1 MHTAEGSVQL
11 PTQKWQKTSFV
22 CLKTGQN
29 EERQQKT
36 MKSKET
42 QQKTANTWAKNN
54 EMCSRTSEAKCTGM
68 HTWRNTEAYT
78 E

>member
-29 EERQQKT
+29 EERQQK
-36 MKSKET
+36 
-42 QQKTANTWAKNN
+42 NN
-54 EMCSRTSEAKCTGM
+54 EVKGNTAKDSQHMGKKQ
-68 HTWRNTEAYT
+68 RNVFTNIGS
-78 E
+78 

>member
-54 EMCSRTSEAKCTGM
+54 
-68 HTWRNTEAYT
+68 
-78 E
+78 